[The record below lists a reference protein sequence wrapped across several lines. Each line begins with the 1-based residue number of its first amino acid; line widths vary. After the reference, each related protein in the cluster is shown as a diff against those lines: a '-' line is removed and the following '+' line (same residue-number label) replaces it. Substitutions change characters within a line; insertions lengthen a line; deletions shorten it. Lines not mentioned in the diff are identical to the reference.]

1 MEKKMKNR
9 EEQEYLIVY
18 KINKLKIL
26 VLNKSKIY
34 LKNLK
39 LIFKIKITN

>member
-34 LKNLK
+34 LKNLN